1 MAGISGNFFWTVTCF
16 PAGNRFSN
24 LCVRSISWILFTSHF
39 TTENELPTRAIP
51 SGLWSPDEIFLH
63 HLPPSTIFLT
73 PSCWWAQ
80 AAGTLCIPEGQ
91 SPKTTW
97 HGAEGWDWKGG
108 GAGWELSCYLAMVV
122 YEQKEFCEL
131 FWTPVMHLSLTATAW
146 HQGISISY

>member
-1 MAGISGNFFWTVTCF
+1 MKLFFRQLFDLSVFIICRQDVSSSLWVYPIGMRKAGKENWIMPAMLGDIWLVSLDGWHQWKLLLDSDLF
-16 PAGNRFSN
+16 PSWKRFSN

-91 SPKTTW
+91 SP
-97 HGAEGWDWKGG
+97 
-108 GAGWELSCYLAMVV
+108 
-122 YEQKEFCEL
+122 
-131 FWTPVMHLSLTATAW
+131 
-146 HQGISISY
+146 